1 MRFAIHVIL
10 VVGLLACT
18 EPDPGSEPGAAPAA
32 KWWKGN
38 LHTHSLWSDGDDY
51 PEQVVN
57 WYKSRGY
64 HFLAISDHNV
74 LHEGDH
80 FIDTSLRG
88 GGEVLAAY
96 KECFPDW
103 VAEKEEGGAH
113 LVQLRT
119 LEEYRPLFEEPGV
132 FLLFSGEEITDGFD
146 GKPIHVN
153 ATNIVELIG
162 PQGGDSVRDV
172 MQNNVDAVLEQR
184 ERTGQLMFPHINHPN
199 YGWAIKVEDLMALRG
214 EKFFEVYNGHPQV
227 HNEGD
232 DAHPSTARMWDIA
245 LAERL
250 SAGEPIMYGLTVD
263 DAHVYYD
270 LDSEHANPG
279 RGWVMVRAA
288 ELSTDA
294 IIRAL
299 EAGEFYG
306 SSGVTLDDVQLSSDA
321 LSLVIDADEED
332 GIDYVTQFI
341 GTRRG
346 YDRTTE
352 EVHAE
357 DASVLFRYSET
368 IGEVLATVPGAL
380 PSYTFRGDELYVRA
394 KVVSSKLKNNPYKEG
409 EYEAAWVQPVVVVEF
424 VSRGPEDR

>member
-1 MRFAIHVIL
+1 MRFAMNVIL
-10 VVGLLACT
+10 VAALLASCGQ
-18 EPDPGSEPGAAPAA
+18 PGPVSDPAPTL

-51 PEQVVN
+51 PEQVVH

-74 LHEGDH
+74 LHEGDR
-80 FIDTSLRG
+80 FMDTSTRG

-96 KECFPDW
+96 KERFPEW
-103 VAEKEEGGAH
+103 VMEKEEGGAH

-119 LEEYRPLFEEPGV
+119 LEEYRPLFEEPGA
-132 FLLFSGEEITDGFD
+132 FLLFSGEEISDGFD

-153 ATNIVELIG
+153 ATNIVELIRA
-162 PQGGDSVRDV
+162 QGGDSVRDV

-199 YGWAIKVEDLMALRG
+199 FGWAIKVEDLMALRG

-227 HNEGD
+227 NNEGD
-232 DAHPSTARMWDIA
+232 EARPSTARMWDIA

-250 SAGEPIMYGLTVD
+250 SAGLPIMYGLTVD
-263 DAHVYYD
+263 DAHFYYD
-270 LDSEHANPG
+270 FDGEHANPG
-279 RGWVMVRAA
+279 RGWVMVRAV
-288 ELSTDA
+288 ELATDA

-306 SSGVTLDDVQLSSDA
+306 SSGVTLDDVQLSSDT
-321 LSLVIDADEED
+321 LSLVIQEEN
-332 GIDYVTQFI
+332 GVDYVTQFI

-352 EVHAE
+352 EIHAE

-368 IGEVLATVPGAL
+368 IGEVLATIEGAL

-394 KVVSSKLKNNPYKEG
+394 KVVSSKLKDNPYKEG
-409 EYEAAWVQPVVVVEF
+409 EYESAWVQPVVID
-424 VSRGPEDR
+424 P

>member
-1 MRFAIHVIL
+1 M
-10 VVGLLACT
+10 T
-18 EPDPGSEPGAAPAA
+18 
-32 KWWKGN
+32 
-38 LHTHSLWSDGDDY
+38 
-51 PEQVVN
+51 
-57 WYKSRGY
+57 
-64 HFLAISDHNV
+64 
-74 LHEGDH
+74 
-80 FIDTSLRG
+80 
-88 GGEVLAAY
+88 
-96 KECFPDW
+96 
-103 VAEKEEGGAH
+103 EKEEGGAH

-119 LEEYRPLFEEPGV
+119 LEEYRLLFEEPGA
-132 FLLFSGEEITDGFD
+132 FLLFSGEEISNSFE
-146 GKPIHVN
+146 GKPLHVN
-153 ATNIVELIG
+153 APNLVELVG

-199 YGWAIKVEDLMALRG
+199 FGWAIKVEDLMALRG
-214 EKFFEVYNGHPQV
+214 EKFFEVYNGHPSV

-232 DAHPSTARMWDIA
+232 DDRPSTERMWDIA

-250 SAGEPIMYGLTVD
+250 SADEPVMYGLTVD
-263 DAHVYYD
+263 DAHFYYD

-279 RGWVMVRAA
+279 RGWVMVRAT
-288 ELSTDA
+288 ELTSDA

-306 SSGVTLDDVQLSSDA
+306 SSGVTLDDVQASGDVLSF
-321 LSLVIDADEED
+321 VIQEED

-357 DASVLFRYSET
+357 DASVLYRYSEA
-368 IGEVLATVPGAL
+368 IGEVLATVSGGA

-394 KVVSSKLKNNPYKEG
+394 KVVSSKLKDNPYKEG
-409 EYEAAWVQPVVVVEF
+409 EFEAAWVQPVVGV
-424 VSRGPEDR
+424 RAR